1 MATKRGRVSDR
12 VAVVVGPEAEVS
24 VIVGLGK
31 SATERLARAE
41 YARLH
46 RPTGALVEGKSIP
59 PRGGR

>member
-31 SATERLARAE
+31 RTTDRLARAE

-46 RPTGALVEGKSIP
+46 RSTGALGEGKSIP